1 MARLVLMCC
10 TAISFVFA
18 EQVSRWDANGSVSLN
33 LTQVALKNWVAG
45 GQNTIGVA
53 GLFTYR
59 TLYNSEKTRWET
71 SLDIGYGLTK
81 IGDAPFRKSDDRFIL
96 ISTTGIRTPD
106 SLLLYA
112 LQLDA
117 RTQLTDGF
125 RYGTNAH
132 DTLTST
138 LFSPATINL
147 GLGSTY
153 TPTKEVTITLMA
165 ATARTV
171 LVLDRR
177 LQNGTLGVDS
187 GKAVRFQLGASF
199 NATIIAEI
207 VHNVQLNTKLAVFA
221 PYDAFTSQ
229 IVNWN
234 TVVTFRINSFLSAS
248 LALDIAYDPRIVITR
263 EDGTRGPATQ
273 LRNVFGLG
281 ITLPL

>member
-10 TAISFVFA
+10 TAFSFVFA

-59 TLYNSEKTRWET
+59 TLYNSEQTRWET

-81 IGDAPFRKSDDRFIL
+81 LGDAPFRKSDDRFIL
-96 ISTTGIRTPD
+96 ISTAGIRTPD

-165 ATARTV
+165 ATGRTV

-187 GKAVRFQLGASF
+187 GKAVRLQLGASL

-229 IVNWN
+229 IINWN

-248 LALDIAYDPRIVITR
+248 LALDVAYDPRIVITR